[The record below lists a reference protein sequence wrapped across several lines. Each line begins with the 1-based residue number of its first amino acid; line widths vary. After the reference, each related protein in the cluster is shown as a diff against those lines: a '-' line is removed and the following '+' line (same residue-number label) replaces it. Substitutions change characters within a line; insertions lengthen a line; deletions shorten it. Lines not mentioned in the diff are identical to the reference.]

1 LGLIQ
6 SIKNLLWKGGAQL
19 GIIKSLTQLTD
30 DDRIQTTEEEIARIK
45 LAKRYYAGNYLFK
58 MGLPINTVRYFNQQ
72 GNERSRTFET
82 INVTEMVAKRIASIC
97 LNSGFDV
104 SVSLANDA
112 GSDDDSNSSQSTQL
126 NDFVNAWLDSS
137 GIRLNLEEKLQQ
149 AIAPGGMAARPY
161 VQNNQIKNAWIRADQ
176 FFSLD
181 SNTEEVTQAAI
192 ASRRVKV
199 TDEVLYYYTLLEFH
213 QWLPDGTYQIT
224 NELYKSNNMQ
234 AVGEQVPLGT
244 DDVCSDIAPQVNI
257 TDFKRPLFAYFKC
270 PGDNNIDPESPL
282 GIGFV
287 NNCQSVL
294 DAINYVHDS
303 FIWETRMGRIKVLT
317 PPEMIKQADE
327 YHQTANFDPD
337 QDVYTPV
344 SALNSDSNNPIVQ
357 INPDIRVQEYQQ
369 TMEFF
374 LHELENKVG
383 LSTGTFS
390 TDAQGGITTATQV
403 VSENSMTYQTRSSYL
418 NKITK
423 FLTDLIKSMLQLAQ
437 ESQLFDDG
445 KAPLSDIDI
454 DQVVVSVH
462 YDDGVFVDKDKQAT
476 QDLLVMEQKAMPMT
490 VFLQRNYGLSEDDAK
505 KWVAEAQQ
513 EAPEQPMNETQQEG
527 DLLNGGDE

>member
-1 LGLIQ
+1 MGLIQ
-6 SIKNLLWKGGAQL
+6 NIKNLFRKGGAQL

-30 DDRIQTTEEEIARIK
+30 DDRIKTTQEETARIK
-45 LAKRYYAGNYLFK
+45 LAERYYAGNYLFK
-58 MGLPINTVRYFNQQ
+58 LGLPINTVRYFNQQ
-72 GNERSRTFET
+72 GEERSRTFET

-104 SVSLANDA
+104 SVSLANDTS
-112 GSDDDSNSSQSTQL
+112 SDDTDNSQSSQL
-126 NDFVNAWLDSS
+126 NDFVNNWLDSS

-149 AIAPGGMAARPY
+149 AIPTGGMAARPY
-161 VQNNQIKNAWIRADQ
+161 VQNGQIKVAWVRADQ

-192 ASRRVKV
+192 ASRQTKV
-199 TDEVLYYYTLLEFH
+199 VDKVLYYYTLLEFH
-213 QWLPDGTYQIT
+213 EWLPDGTYQIT
-224 NELYKSNNMQ
+224 NELYKSNDSQ
-234 AVGEQVPLGT
+234 AVGEQVSLGT
-244 DDVCSDIAPQVNI
+244 DDVCSNVAPQVNI
-257 TDFKRPLFAYFKC
+257 SDFKRSLFAYFKC

-294 DAINYVHDS
+294 DAINFVHDS
-303 FIWETRMGRIKVLT
+303 FIWETRMGRRKVLT
-317 PPEMIKQADE
+317 PPEMVKKADE
-327 YHQTANFDPD
+327 FHQTANFDPD

-344 SALNSDSNNPIVQ
+344 SALSSDSNNPVIQ

-374 LHELENKVG
+374 LHELENKIG

-423 FLTDLIKSMLQLAQ
+423 FLTDLIKSMIQLAQ

-445 KAPLSDIDI
+445 KAPLSGIDI
-454 DQVVVSVH
+454 DQVVVNVH
-462 YDDGVFVDKDKQAT
+462 YDDGVFVDKDKQSS
-476 QDLLVMEQKAMPMT
+476 QDLLVMEQRAMPMT
-490 VFLQRNYGLSEDDAK
+490 VFLQRNYGLSEEDAK

-513 EAPEQPMNETQQEG
+513 EAPEQPTGETQQEG
-527 DLLNGGDE
+527 DFLNGGDE

>member
-1 LGLIQ
+1 MGLIQ
-6 SIKNLLWKGGAQL
+6 SIKNLFIRGGAQL
-19 GIIKSLTQLTD
+19 GIVNSLTQLTD
-30 DDRIQTTEEEIARIK
+30 DDRIQTTQEEIARIK

-58 MGLPINTVRYFNQQ
+58 LGLPINTVRYFNHQ
-72 GNERSRTFET
+72 GEERSRTFET

-104 SVSLANDA
+104 SVSLASDA
-112 GSDDDSNSSQSTQL
+112 SSDNTDDSQSTQL
-126 NDFVNAWLDSS
+126 NEFVNDWINSS

-149 AIAPGGMAARPY
+149 AIPTGGMAARPY
-161 VQNNQIKNAWIRADQ
+161 VQNGKIKNAWVRADQ

-192 ASRRVKV
+192 ASRQIKV
-199 TDEVLYYYTLLEFH
+199 TDKVLYYYTLLEFH
-213 QWLPDGTYQIT
+213 EWLPDGTYQIT

-244 DDVCSDIAPQVNI
+244 DDVCSDVPQQVNI
-257 TDFKRPLFAYFKC
+257 SDFKRSLFAYFKC

-294 DAINYVHDS
+294 DAINFVHDS
-303 FIWETRMGRIKVLT
+303 FIWETRMGRRKVLT
-317 PPEMIKQADE
+317 PPEMVRKADE
-327 YHQTANFDPD
+327 FHQTANFDPD
-337 QDVYTPV
+337 QDVYTSTP
-344 SALNSDSNNPIVQ
+344 ALSSDSNNPVIQ

-374 LHELENKVG
+374 LHELENKIG

-390 TDAQGGITTATQV
+390 TDVQGGITTATQV

-423 FLTDLIKSMLQLAQ
+423 FLTDLIKSMIQLAQ

-445 KAPLSDIDI
+445 QAPLSGIDI